1 MGERQVT
8 SRGPVEPTV
17 ERAQGCV
24 LKHLLSQI
32 CLVQDLG
39 GNSHVIRFL
48 RLMGDKSGKE
58 GQCPASSL
66 VLCVRGSWL
75 CLFWGL
81 RLSSLAVPCQVL
93 LVWVKQGVA

>member
-1 MGERQVT
+1 MGERQVA

-24 LKHLLSQI
+24 RKHLLSQI

-48 RLMGDKSGKE
+48 KVDGGQIWE
-58 GQCPASSL
+58 GGPMPCQFFGSLCPRKLVVL
-66 VLCVRGSWL
+66 VLG
-75 CLFWGL
+75 FK
-81 RLSSLAVPCQVL
+81 AV
-93 LVWVKQGVA
+93 